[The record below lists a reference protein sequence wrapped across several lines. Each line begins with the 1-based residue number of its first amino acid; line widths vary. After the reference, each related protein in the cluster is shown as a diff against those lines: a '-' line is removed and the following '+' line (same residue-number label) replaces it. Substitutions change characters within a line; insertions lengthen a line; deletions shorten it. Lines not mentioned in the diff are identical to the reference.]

1 MATAIFGPR
10 GITVARDLLKAQ
22 GEGLDYIW
30 GGSVANSLNYELE
43 WENYGF
49 GLKTTNKMKAVGG
62 GVGNTMIFLYPDND
76 PIRDIILT
84 DSNTKTK
91 ALTLE
96 LDRAGVEVP
105 PVDTIK
111 FLREIV
117 ITLDEPA

>member
-1 MATAIFGPR
+1 MASAIFGPR

-62 GVGNTMIFLYPDND
+62 GVGNTMIFLYPNND

-96 LDRAGVEVP
+96 LDRGGVEVP